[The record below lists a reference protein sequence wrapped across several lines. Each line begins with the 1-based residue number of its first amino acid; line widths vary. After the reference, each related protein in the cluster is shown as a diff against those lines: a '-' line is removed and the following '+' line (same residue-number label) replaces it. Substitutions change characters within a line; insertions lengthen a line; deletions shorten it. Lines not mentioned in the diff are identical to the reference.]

1 MKENELLRQYREIK
15 DIESHGKT
23 LFVPVVH
30 WSLPSDWERIERKF
44 WEGDL
49 SSGYLIGGSLVARRL
64 APMKARALVI
74 DGVVPSL
81 DSEQN
86 RSLGAK
92 ARVIRWM
99 PATPQELCGQN
110 DIYVIAG
117 DLSTWNFYPKNAGE
131 DGFADALA
139 ALGTRELADYAKKVA
154 KEEAVTFAACSALIY
169 SLICVRSKSIPL
181 RMDRREFLRLSTGL
195 TAGALFTLLRI
206 SSPVAAS
213 FSPDMRLSLFL
224 KKIMEVT
231 KYRFSSSDWLEGRT
245 AIAIAKAQDGGGI
258 LRLSPDE
265 SVAVIMGYP
274 HYYEAPDLMKDQK
287 KRVAAIRAY
296 RDKMADMIG
305 ELYDIGIVPPEDET
319 YFKSRDQVL
328 VALDRYFS
336 KIFIY
341 RVSQPKATK
350 FPNRLE
356 LEREIDRSVTAVSE
370 AISRQVEEALAA

>member
-1 MKENELLRQYREIK
+1 MKENELLQRYS
-15 DIESHGKT
+15 DIEDIDSHGKI

-30 WSLPSDWERIERKF
+30 WPFSSDWERIERKF

-64 APMKARALVI
+64 KPLKPRALVI

-99 PATPQELCGQN
+99 PGTPQELCGEN

-139 ALGTRELADYAKKVA
+139 ALGTSEVADYAQKVV

-169 SLICVRSKSIPL
+169 SLICVCSRSIPR
-181 RMDRREFLRLSTGL
+181 RMDRREFLRFSGGL
-195 TAGALFTLLRI
+195 TAATLLTLLRI

-224 KKIMEVT
+224 KNIMEVT

-258 LRLSPDE
+258 LRITPDE
-265 SVAVIMGYP
+265 SIAVVMGYP
-274 HYYEAPDLMKDQK
+274 HYYEAPDLMKNK
-287 KRVAAIRAY
+287 KRRELAIRAY
-296 RDKMADMIG
+296 RDKMAKAISD
-305 ELYDIGIVPPEDET
+305 LYDVGIVPPEDEA
-319 YFKSRDQVL
+319 YFKSRDE
-328 VALDRYFS
+328 ALKYLDHYFS
-336 KIFIY
+336 MMFIY
-341 RVSQPKATK
+341 RVDQPLATK
-350 FPNRLE
+350 FANRADQNH
-356 LEREIDRSVTAVSE
+356 EIDRMVMPVYETTSK
-370 AISRQVEEALAA
+370 QVLEALAA